1 MASLDDLKKTFFD
14 ECDEAMQQIEV
25 GLTDIRSGQSS
36 DETINA
42 VFRGVHSVKGGAGI
56 FGFEQLVGFAHV
68 FETVL
73 DGLRNGSLTATP
85 DNVDVL
91 LTASDVL
98 TDLVAMSRSGE
109 TAAAGFGGECRAA
122 LEQIIGQGGAGH
134 GAVGDDGDGDEP
146 APADFDGIDFMP
158 VSVDLDD
165 LAGAG
170 DGKNVYAITFRPK
183 PEMLKKANEPLY
195 VLRELRKLGE
205 LDLVAQTDLL
215 PPLAELE
222 ADHPYVWWNATL
234 KTTSTRAQID
244 EVFEFVVDDCELEIV
259 DVTSTAA
266 PAMDFAAS
274 PALMASPELP
284 QAVVAAPPLVPAMP
298 AAKPTA
304 VAATAEPAEAA
315 SGGRSAPAKAAATT
329 TRIELERIDRV
340 VNMVGELVI
349 SQAML
354 GQIVQ
359 DLPEATSGR
368 LVQILEEVAHHTR
381 ELKDSVM
388 SMRAQPVGSVFQ
400 RMPRLVREVAAKTH
414 KKVRL
419 EMSGETT
426 EVDRS
431 IIERLGDPLTHIIRN
446 SVDHGIESPAVRA
459 AAGKNEEGVVRLSA
473 EHRGGRIVIE
483 IKDDGAGINS
493 ERVLKI
499 AKEKGLVGP
508 DVSLSEDEIGNLI
521 MLPGF
526 STAETVS
533 DISGRGVGMDV
544 VRSNIQ
550 DLGGRISLK
559 SVRGRGMTIQLA
571 LPLTLA
577 VMDGMVIKVGQQTYV
592 MPLSSIVECLRPTA
606 AEISNLIGTQGML
619 QLRGEFVP
627 IVQLGSLLNI
637 GSATGL
643 SGERVVIITDAG
655 EGTRFGLVV
664 DELLGHQQVVIK
676 SIEESYG
683 AVPGIA
689 AATIL
694 GNGRVAFILDVEKLS
709 DMAVNSPVGNAGS
722 PGAMSS
728 VAMSSVAMSSNAMS
742 SNVVS
747 SNAISSQAL
756 AAKVGSPALT

>member
-14 ECDEAMQQIEV
+14 ECDEAMQQIEL
-25 GLTDIRSGQSS
+25 GLTDIRSGQGS

-73 DGLRNGSLTATP
+73 DGLRNGKLTATSE
-85 DNVDVL
+85 NLDVL
-91 LTASDVL
+91 LSSSDVL
-98 TDLVAMSRSGE
+98 SDLVAMSRAGE
-109 TAAAGFGGECRAA
+109 EAAPGFGGECRTA
-122 LEQIIGQGGAGH
+122 LEQIIEQGGAGGGH
-134 GAVGDDGDGDEP
+134 GDGDGAPGNEEP
-146 APADFDGIDFMP
+146 APAEFDGLDFVP
-158 VSVDLDD
+158 VAVDLDEP
-165 LAGAG
+165 GEVPG
-170 DGKNVYAITFRPK
+170 DGRTSYAITFRPK

-195 VLRELRKLGE
+195 MLRELAKLGE
-205 LDLVAQTDLL
+205 LDLTAQTDQL

-222 ADHPYVWWNATL
+222 YDHPYIWWTGTL
-234 KTTSTRAQID
+234 RTEATRAQID
-244 EVFEFVVDDCELEIV
+244 EVFEFVVGDCELEITEV
-259 DVTSTAA
+259 VPEPAIAPEVAAILAGAAPDMSTATPADGTPVIADA
-266 PAMDFAAS
+266 PS
-274 PALMASPELP
+274 
-284 QAVVAAPPLVPAMP
+284 LVPAAP
-298 AAKPTA
+298 VAKPA
-304 VAATAEPAEAA
+304 AEPATT
-315 SGGRSAPAKAAATT
+315 GRSAPPAKAAATT

-368 LVQILEEVAHHTR
+368 LTQILEEVVHHTR

-419 EMSGETT
+419 EMAGETT

-446 SVDHGIESPAVRA
+446 SVDHGVEKPADRI
-459 AAGKNEEGVVRLSA
+459 AAGKPEEGVIRLSA

-499 AKEKGLVGP
+499 AKDKGLVGQ
-508 DVSLSEDEIGNLI
+508 DVQLTEDEIGNLI

-526 STAETVS
+526 STAETIS

-592 MPLSSIVECLRPTA
+592 MPLSTIVECLRPTPS
-606 AEISNLIGTQGML
+606 EISALIGTQGML

-627 IVQLGSLLNI
+627 IVQLGSLLDI
-637 GSATGL
+637 GSAGNP
-643 SGERVVIITDAG
+643 SAERVVIITDAG

-709 DMAVNSPVGNAGS
+709 EMAVNSPVGN
-722 PGAMSS
+722 
-728 VAMSSVAMSSNAMS
+728 VMS
-742 SNVVS
+742 SNVNSNSVASTNAS
-747 SNAISSQAL
+747 SPKTAQ
-756 AAKVGSPALT
+756 PALT

>member
-14 ECDEAMQQIEV
+14 ECDEAMQQIEL
-25 GLTDIRSGQSS
+25 GLTDIRSGQGN

-73 DGLRNGSLTATP
+73 DGLRNGSLTATSE
-85 DNVDVL
+85 NLDVL

-98 TDLVAMSRSGE
+98 TDLVSMSRSGQ
-109 TAAAGFGGECRAA
+109 AAAPGFGGECRAA
-122 LEQIIGQGGAGH
+122 LEQIIEQGGAG
-134 GAVGDDGDGDEP
+134 GGDGDGP
-146 APADFDGIDFMP
+146 APAEFDGLDFVP
-158 VSVDLDD
+158 VCVDMDAPDD
-165 LAGAG
+165 APADVAAPLGNG
-170 DGKNVYAITFRPK
+170 LNRFTITFKPK

-195 VLRELRKLGE
+195 LLRELRKLGE
-205 LDLVAQTDLL
+205 LELVCETGLL
-215 PPLAELE
+215 PALSEME
-222 ADHPYVWWNATL
+222 ADYPYFWWKGTL
-234 KTTSTRAQID
+234 ETAATRAQID
-244 EVFEFVVDDCELEIV
+244 EVFEFVVGDCDLEV
-259 DVTSTAA
+259 VNVTPAVLPTVSTEDAPLAAAAPVNAPPVAKPVAVAA
-266 PAMDFAAS
+266 PA
-274 PALMASPELP
+274 
-284 QAVVAAPPLVPAMP
+284 
-298 AAKPTA
+298 
-304 VAATAEPAEAA
+304 AESADGG
-315 SGGRSAPAKAAATT
+315 GGRTKPAATT

-368 LVQILEEVAHHTR
+368 LIQILEEVVHHTR

-400 RMPRLVREVAAKTH
+400 RMPRLVRELATKTH

-419 EMSGETT
+419 EMAGETT

-459 AAGKNEEGVVRLSA
+459 AAGKNEEGVIRLSA

-508 DVSLSEDEIGNLI
+508 DVQLSEDEIGNLI

-592 MPLSSIVECLRPTA
+592 MPLSAIVECLRPQA
-606 AEISNLIGTQGML
+606 NEISNLIGTHGML

-627 IVQLGSLLNI
+627 VVLLSNLLDI
-637 GSATGL
+637 NSAPSA

-655 EGTRFGLVV
+655 EGSRFGLVV

-683 AVPGIA
+683 TVPGIA

-709 DMAVNSPVGNAGS
+709 DVAVNSPVGS
-722 PGAMSS
+722 
-728 VAMSSVAMSSNAMS
+728 
-742 SNVVS
+742 
-747 SNAISSQAL
+747 AITMK
-756 AAKVGSPALT
+756 AASPALN

>member
-14 ECDEAMQQIEV
+14 ECDEAMQQIEL
-25 GLTDIRSGQSS
+25 GLTDIRSGQGN

-73 DGLRNGSLTATP
+73 DGLRNGSLTATSE
-85 DNVDVL
+85 NLDVL

-98 TDLVAMSRSGE
+98 TDLVSMSRSGQ
-109 TAAAGFGGECRAA
+109 AAAPGFGGECRAA
-122 LEQIIGQGGAGH
+122 LEQIIEQGGAG
-134 GAVGDDGDGDEP
+134 GGDGDGP
-146 APADFDGIDFMP
+146 APAEFDGLDFVP
-158 VSVDLDD
+158 VCVDMDAPDD
-165 LAGAG
+165 APADVAAPLGNG
-170 DGKNVYAITFRPK
+170 LNRFTITFKPK

-195 VLRELRKLGE
+195 LLRELRKLGE
-205 LDLVAQTDLL
+205 LELVCETGLL
-215 PPLAELE
+215 PALSEME
-222 ADHPYVWWNATL
+222 ADYPYFWWKGTL
-234 KTTSTRAQID
+234 ETAATRAQID
-244 EVFEFVVDDCELEIV
+244 EVFEFVVGDCDLEV
-259 DVTSTAA
+259 VNVTPAVLPTVSTEDAPLAAAAPVNAPPVAKPVAVAA
-266 PAMDFAAS
+266 PA
-274 PALMASPELP
+274 
-284 QAVVAAPPLVPAMP
+284 
-298 AAKPTA
+298 
-304 VAATAEPAEAA
+304 AESADGG
-315 SGGRSAPAKAAATT
+315 GGRTKPAATT

-368 LVQILEEVAHHTR
+368 LIQILEEVVHHTR

-400 RMPRLVREVAAKTH
+400 RMPRLVRELATKTH

-419 EMSGETT
+419 EMAGETT

-446 SVDHGIESPAVRA
+446 SVDHGIETPAVRA
-459 AAGKNEEGVVRLSA
+459 AAGKNEEGVIRLSA

-508 DVSLSEDEIGNLI
+508 DVQLSEDEIGNLI

-592 MPLSSIVECLRPTA
+592 MPLSAIVECLRPQA
-606 AEISNLIGTQGML
+606 NEISNLIGTHGML

-627 IVQLGSLLNI
+627 VVLLSNLLDI
-637 GSATGL
+637 NSAPSA

-655 EGTRFGLVV
+655 EGSRFGLVV

-683 AVPGIA
+683 TVPGIA

-709 DMAVNSPVGNAGS
+709 DVAVNSPVGS
-722 PGAMSS
+722 
-728 VAMSSVAMSSNAMS
+728 
-742 SNVVS
+742 
-747 SNAISSQAL
+747 AITMK
-756 AAKVGSPALT
+756 AASPALN

>member
-14 ECDEAMQQIEV
+14 ECDEAMQQIEM
-25 GLTDIRSGQSS
+25 GLTDIRSGQGS

-85 DNVDVL
+85 ENLDVL
-91 LTASDVL
+91 LSASDVL
-98 TDLVAMSRSGE
+98 TDLVSMSRSGQ
-109 TAAAGFGGECRAA
+109 AAPAGFGGDCRTA
-122 LEQIIGQGGAGH
+122 LEQIIAQGGG
-134 GAVGDDGDGDEP
+134 GGGEDGDEP
-146 APADFDGIDFMP
+146 APADFEGLDFVP
-158 VSVDLDD
+158 VSVDMD
-165 LAGAG
+165 APAESVA
-170 DGKNVYAITFRPK
+170 DGLHTFSITFRPK

-205 LDLVAQTDLL
+205 LDLVAETDQL
-215 PPLAELE
+215 PALTELE
-222 ADHPYVWWNATL
+222 ADHPYFWWKGTL
-234 KTTSTRAQID
+234 RTTSTRAQVD
-244 EVFEFVVDDCELEIV
+244 EVFEFVVGDCDLTIEEE
-259 DVTSTAA
+259 TPAAA
-266 PAMDFAAS
+266 PA
-274 PALMASPELP
+274 PV
-284 QAVVAAPPLVPAMP
+284 AVEVAPVAATPQPVVTAPSIVP
-298 AAKPTA
+298 AAKPA
-304 VAATAEPAEAA
+304 PMAEAA
-315 SGGRSAPAKAAATT
+315 EGGTAGRTKPAATT

-359 DLPEATSGR
+359 DLPEGVAGR
-368 LVQILEEVAHHTR
+368 LTQILEEVVHHTR

-419 EMSGETT
+419 EMAGETT

-446 SVDHGIESPAVRA
+446 SVDHGVETPAARL
-459 AAGKNEEGVVRLSA
+459 AAGKPEEGVIRLSA

-499 AKEKGLVGP
+499 AKDKGLVGA
-508 DVSLSEDEIGNLI
+508 DVQLSEDEIGNLI

-592 MPLSSIVECLRPTA
+592 MPLSAIVECLRPQPS
-606 AEISNLIGTQGML
+606 EISNLIGTHGML

-627 IVQLGSLLNI
+627 IVMLGDLLDINSPA
-637 GSATGL
+637 GKST
-643 SGERVVIITDAG
+643 ERVVIITDAG
-655 EGTRFGLVV
+655 EGQRFGLVV

-683 AVPGIA
+683 TVPGIA

-709 DMAVNSPVGNAGS
+709 DMAVNSPL
-722 PGAMSS
+722 GA
-728 VAMSSVAMSSNAMS
+728 
-742 SNVVS
+742 
-747 SNAISSQAL
+747 AITMK
-756 AAKVGSPALT
+756 AASPALN

>member
-14 ECDEAMQQIEV
+14 ECDEAMQQIEI

-73 DGLRNGSLTATP
+73 DGLRNGKLTATSE
-85 DNVDVL
+85 NLDVL

-98 TDLVAMSRSGE
+98 TDLVSMSRSGQ
-109 TAAAGFGGECRAA
+109 AAAEGFGAECRGA
-122 LEQIIGQGGAGH
+122 LEQIIEQGGAG
-134 GAVGDDGDGDEP
+134 GDDDGP
-146 APADFDGIDFMP
+146 APAEFDGLDFVPVCIDMDAP
-158 VSVDLDD
+158 EDAPADT
-165 LAGAG
+165 AAEAG
-170 DGKNVYAITFRPK
+170 DGLNHYAITFRPK

-195 VLRELRKLGE
+195 VLRELRTLGE
-205 LDLVAQTDLL
+205 LDLVAETDLL
-215 PPLAELE
+215 PALAELE
-222 ADHPYVWWNATL
+222 ADYPYFWWKATL
-234 KTTSTRAQID
+234 RTSAPRAKVD
-244 EVFEFVVDDCELEIV
+244 EVFEFVVGDCELEIL
-259 DVTSTAA
+259 DVTPKAA
-266 PAMDFAAS
+266 ATIPPPADVT
-274 PALMASPELP
+274 PELP
-284 QAVVAAPPLVPAMP
+284 PVVADAPPLVPQSAPVPVAKP
-298 AAKPTA
+298 AAP
-304 VAATAEPAEAA
+304 VAAEPVEPGA
-315 SGGRSAPAKAAATT
+315 GRTKPAATT

-359 DLPEATSGR
+359 DMPEGVAGR
-368 LVQILEEVAHHTR
+368 LTQILEEVVHHTR

-400 RMPRLVREVAAKTH
+400 RMPRLVRELATKTG

-446 SVDHGIESPAVRA
+446 SVDHGIETPAVRA

-499 AKEKGLVGP
+499 AKEKGLVGA
-508 DVSLSEDEIGNLI
+508 DVQLSEDEIGNLI

-592 MPLSSIVECLRPTA
+592 MPLSAIVECLRPQA
-606 AEISNLIGTQGML
+606 NEISNLIGTHGML

-627 IVQLGSLLNI
+627 IVMLGDLLDI
-637 GSATGL
+637 TSPAST
-643 SGERVVIITDAG
+643 SSERVVIITDAG
-655 EGTRFGLVV
+655 EGSRFGLVV

-709 DMAVNSPVGNAGS
+709 DMAVNSPVGNAITTK
-722 PGAMSS
+722 PA
-728 VAMSSVAMSSNAMS
+728 
-742 SNVVS
+742 
-747 SNAISSQAL
+747 
-756 AAKVGSPALT
+756 SPALN